1 MGCFDGGEEKLRSD
15 WSSDLQSKWPDQAPI
30 DGLAAH
36 LEVLDGEEDAGQRK
50 ASNGEAG
57 GQVRALD
64 RFPAPGLRGL
74 GADRLASCDRRR
86 QKINKS
92 GDQVREEATR
102 RRSDGSDQGRP
113 AQTSATAQT
122 DSRGP
127 ALGHAS
133 DGRVGTA
140 LCGSAVAILCRSWTS
155 KKIKVPSSKASGD
168 NLSQDLGLHDHQQLC
183 MACHEY

>member
-1 MGCFDGGEEKLRSD
+1 MTKKQKILRSSSRKNGEEE
-15 WSSDLQSKWPDQAPI
+15 I
-30 DGLAAH
+30 G
-36 LEVLDGEEDAGQRK
+36 
-50 ASNGEAG
+50 
-57 GQVRALD
+57 D
-64 RFPAPGLRGL
+64 R
-74 GADRLASCDRRR
+74 
-86 QKINKS
+86 
-92 GDQVREEATR
+92 
-102 RRSDGSDQGRP
+102 DQGRP

-183 MACHEY
+183 MACHEH